1 MGAKQYHHGDLKIS
15 LITAANTILQRD
27 GADSLSLRAIAS
39 EVGVSHMAPYAHFKN
54 KHELI
59 KSVVEAGF
67 VKLVS
72 EMELCHQALKEQ
84 GNILPLELVLA
95 YGVSYL
101 TFATENPQLYR
112 LMLGQVETSGRKSKT
127 NKSNQASEG
136 NATALVTDTF
146 KQNSKKPF
154 VLLREAF
161 AMIGGSDDKIKARA
175 LGAWSMVH
183 GMAALMIEGHIRV
196 PEGTSLKE
204 FLSAASDL
212 SDKG

>member
-1 MGAKQYHHGDLKIS
+1 MGVKQYHHGDLKIS
-15 LITAANTILQRD
+15 LIAAANTILQRD

-59 KSVVEAGF
+59 NSVVEAGF
-67 VKLVS
+67 VEMVN
-72 EMELCHQALKEQ
+72 EMELCNQELKAK
-84 GNILPLELVLA
+84 GNASPLEIVLA

-101 TFATENPQLYR
+101 TFATANPQLYR

-127 NKSNQASEG
+127 KKEG
-136 NATALVTDTF
+136 NESREQAAQLASDTF

-161 AMIGGSDDKIKARA
+161 AMIGGSDEKIKARA

-196 PEGTSLKE
+196 PEGVSLKQ